1 MRTVLLTGAALALLA
16 GSMPAEAADI
26 YAPAP
31 GYSQA
36 PPVYQPVPRIA
47 EAPPPAYAPLDPPY
61 AYPPPPRYAYGPP
74 GYGPQPG
81 YVYNGP
87 PVADYGYEVEEV
99 LPPARVYRGAPV
111 YAERLRHCWWEWGHQ
126 ICAPRRGW

>member
-1 MRTVLLTGAALALLA
+1 MRTVLLAGATIVLLA
-16 GSMPAEAADI
+16 GPTAVHAADI

-36 PPVYQPVPRIA
+36 PPAYQAV
-47 EAPPPAYAPLDPPY
+47 
-61 AYPPPPRYAYGPP
+61 P
-74 GYGPQPG
+74 GYAE
-81 YVYNGP
+81 GP

-111 YAERLRHCWWEWGHQ
+111 YAQRLSRCWWEWGHQ
-126 ICAPRRGW
+126 RCAPRRGW